1 VNLRLIIKSFSCKK
15 IGLVVL
21 SNSQALEAITA
32 FKPGPFQ
39 ERHSD
44 EKTICDFFILA
55 YFLPSLPDFQP
66 DLFELLAGAQ
76 CHRLSAVAIILS
88 SSFALS
94 LELST
99 LLAP

>member
-1 VNLRLIIKSFSCKK
+1 VKFTIVTAKRISPGWLIIKHFAGKK

-55 YFLPSLPDFQP
+55 YFLGY
-66 DLFELLAGAQ
+66 LLA
-76 CHRLSAVAIILS
+76 
-88 SSFALS
+88 
-94 LELST
+94 T
-99 LLAP
+99 